1 VSIHPII
8 KLEPSEIEEFSELNS
23 SINHMTS
30 KMSSD
35 YKKSEFT
42 ENASHEFQTPLAII
56 KGKIDLLLQENT
68 LKEEAMTL
76 LISIEE
82 ATSRLSRINKSLLLL
97 SKIENQQYEKT
108 DTVAV
113 LPLKK

>member
-1 VSIHPII
+1 
-8 KLEPSEIEEFSELNS
+8 
-23 SINHMTS
+23 MTS

-35 YKKSEFT
+35 YKNQKKFT
-42 ENASHEFQTPLAII
+42 ENASHEFQTPLAI

-68 LKEEAMTL
+68 LKEMTL

-97 SKIENQQYEKT
+97 SKIENQQYEKQI
-108 DTVAV
+108 
-113 LPLKK
+113 L

>member
-1 VSIHPII
+1 
-8 KLEPSEIEEFSELNS
+8 
-23 SINHMTS
+23 
-30 KMSSD
+30 
-35 YKKSEFT
+35 
-42 ENASHEFQTPLAII
+42 
-56 KGKIDLLLQENT
+56 
-68 LKEEAMTL
+68 MTL

-113 LPLKK
+113 LPVLEKVKP

>member
-1 VSIHPII
+1 VII
-8 KLEPSEIEEFSELNS
+8 KIRRNLQ
-23 SINHMTS
+23 
-30 KMSSD
+30 KML
-35 YKKSEFT
+35 
-42 ENASHEFQTPLAII
+42 HEFQTPLAII

-97 SKIENQQYEKT
+97 SKIENQQYEKQI
-108 DTVAV
+108 
-113 LPLKK
+113 L

>member
-1 VSIHPII
+1 
-8 KLEPSEIEEFSELNS
+8 
-23 SINHMTS
+23 
-30 KMSSD
+30 
-35 YKKSEFT
+35 
-42 ENASHEFQTPLAII
+42 
-56 KGKIDLLLQENT
+56 
-68 LKEEAMTL
+68 MTL

-113 LPLKK
+113 LPVLEK